1 MTGDVHAPTSAR
13 RAAAAEVLAGL
24 EDLLG
29 DLGATYRDL
38 HAHPE
43 LSGHERRTA
52 EVVADALAAA
62 GCEVTTGV
70 GGHGVVG
77 VLTSGDGPTVALR
90 GDMDALPIRE
100 ATGLPYASAVTHR
113 RADGVDVPVMHAC
126 GHDLHTTCLLGAAH
140 LLGAARHAWRGRV
153 LLLAQPAE
161 ESVSGAKAM
170 VADGVFRRF
179 GRPVAIL
186 GQHATPAPAGL
197 LLHRAGPLYAANANL
212 EVRLHGTGGHGARPE
227 GTVDPVAMGAY
238 VVTRLQGIVAREVDP
253 RQPAVVTVGS
263 FHAGARP
270 NVIGEEAVLEIT
282 TRAPDTSG
290 VEALVAAVERV
301 VHAEAAA
308 AAAPRAPEVIV
319 TEATRGLV
327 NDPDVVA
334 RVRALHAAVLGEGA
348 VAEQP
353 EVRTTSEDFA
363 ELGAPGADGV
373 SDEPIPLGFWF
384 LGITPATVWQAA
396 GGDSLTARAAAV
408 PGTHTPRFA
417 PDPEPSLRAGV
428 AALATAPLALLDPAA
443 AAPAG

>member
-1 MTGDVHAPTSAR
+1 MTGDLDGATGPR
-13 RAAAAEVLAGL
+13 REAAVEVLAGL
-24 EDLLG
+24 EDRLG
-29 DLGATYRDL
+29 DLAARYRDL

-52 EVVADALAAA
+52 EVVATELAEA
-62 GCEVTTGV
+62 GAEVTTGV

-100 ATGLPYASAVTHR
+100 ATGLPYASTATHR
-113 RADGVDVPVMHAC
+113 RADGVEVPVMHAC

-197 LLHRAGPLYAANANL
+197 VLHRAGPLYAANANL
-212 EVRLHGTGGHGARPE
+212 EVRLHGVGGHGARPE

-238 VVTRLQGIVAREVDP
+238 VVTRLQAIVARETDP

-263 FHAGARP
+263 FHAGTRP
-270 NVIGEEAVLEIT
+270 NIIGEEAVLEIT
-282 TRAPDTSG
+282 TRASSTAEVD
-290 VEALVAAVERV
+290 ALVAAVERV
-301 VHAEAAA
+301 VRAEAAA
-308 AAAPRAPEVIV
+308 AGAPRAPEVV
-319 TEATRGLV
+319 RTEATRGLV
-327 NDPDVVA
+327 NDADVVA
-334 RVRALHAAVLGEGA
+334 GVRGLHAAVLGEEA
-348 VAEQP
+348 IAEQP

-373 SDEPIPLGFWF
+373 SAEPIPLGFWF
-384 LGITPATVWQAA
+384 LGVTPAPVWQAA
-396 GGDSLTARAAAV
+396 AGATLATRATAV

-428 AALATAPLALLDPAA
+428 AALATAPLALLDLPSG
-443 AAPAG
+443 AAPR

>member
-1 MTGDVHAPTSAR
+1 MTADVHPPTSAR
-13 RAAAAEVLAGL
+13 RAAATAVLTGL
-24 EDLLG
+24 DARLE

-43 LSGHERRTA
+43 LSGHEHRTA
-52 EVVADALAAA
+52 EVVADALTAA

-90 GDMDALPIRE
+90 GDMDGLPIRE
-100 ATGLPYASAVTHR
+100 ATGLPYASTLTHR
-113 RADGVDVPVMHAC
+113 RDDGVEVPVMHAC

-153 LLLAQPAE
+153 LFLAQPAE

-186 GQHATPAPAGL
+186 GQHVTPAPAGL
-197 LLHRAGPLYAANANL
+197 LLHRSGPLYAANANL
-212 EVRLHGTGGHGARPE
+212 EVRLHGVGGHGARPE

-238 VVTRLQGIVAREVDP
+238 VVTRLQAIVARETDP
-253 RQPAVVTVGS
+253 RQPSVVTVGS
-263 FHAGARP
+263 FHAGTRP
-270 NVIGEEAVLEIT
+270 NIIGEEAVLEIT
-282 TRAPDTSG
+282 TRAPEAAG
-290 VEALVAAVERV
+290 VEALVAAVERI

-308 AAAPRAPEVIV
+308 AAPRLPEVVV

-327 NDPDVVA
+327 NDPGVVA
-334 RVRALHAAVLGEGA
+334 RLRGLHAAVLGEGA

-353 EVRTTSEDFA
+353 QVRTTSEDFA

-373 SDEPIPLGFWF
+373 SQEPIPLGFWL
-384 LGITPATVWQAA
+384 LGVTPAAVWQAA
-396 GGDSLTARAAAV
+396 EGDSLTAKAAAV

-417 PDPEPSLRAGV
+417 PDPAPSLRAGV
-428 AALATAPLALLDPAA
+428 AALASAPLALLDAV
-443 AAPAG
+443 